1 MTVLGNEGLVYW
13 RRFAVDLLT
22 AGATFAVV
30 LVAIE
35 GAGDM
40 LSLLLLPG
48 ALIGLSLMVEPEV
61 TVGSAR
67 RTRWSALLPT
77 SDPDR
82 AAAL

>member
-1 MTVLGNEGLVYW
+1 MTKLSNVGLMHW

-35 GAGDM
+35 GASDM

-48 ALIGLSLMVEPEV
+48 VLIGLSLMVEPEV
-61 TVGSAR
+61 TVRSAR
-67 RTRWSALLPT
+67 DTRWSALLRT
-77 SDPDR
+77 SDRDR
-82 AAAL
+82 ATAL

>member
-1 MTVLGNEGLVYW
+1 MTRLANEGLMYW

-35 GAGDM
+35 GASDM

-48 ALIGLSLMVEPEV
+48 ALIGLSLMVEPEE
-61 TVGSAR
+61 TVGDAHQ
-67 RTRWSALLPT
+67 TRWSALLRT
-77 SDPDR
+77 TDR
-82 AAAL
+82 APAL